1 MRWSW
6 LEEEDES
13 RTPWAALAA
22 LMVAATV
29 LRVIG
34 LDRDLWL
41 DEVYTLIQTVRRPL
55 WEILTLFPGDNQHMF
70 YSVLARIS
78 VVLFGEHPWTLRLPA
93 VVFGIGAVPALY
105 FLARELTTRREALLA
120 TALLTV
126 SYHHVWFSQD
136 ARGYT
141 GMLFWTLLCTT
152 YLLRGFRSAERSNWV
167 AYAVAAALGTYTHLT
182 MVFVVVSHATICA
195 WLLLFPPKKE
205 NYGLASWKLPT
216 MGMTLAAVFTL
227 VLYSPVVLQVQQF
240 FSRPSKLEGISTP
253 MWAFWETLRGLRI
266 GLGAESGV
274 AVAGAL
280 FATGLVSYWRQSR
293 VAAAVFV
300 LPGLVTAAGAVLAR
314 GTMYPRF
321 YFYLLG
327 FGVVILVRGAM
338 VVGATLAGR
347 MSREAERRTNGLAW
361 GTVLVVML
369 IVVSAIS
376 LQRNYR
382 YPKQDYGGAMRF
394 VEMLRGTGEPMVT
407 AGEIGYV
414 YKEYY
419 GKPWMQVESVPQL
432 ETIRGRAQR
441 VWVLYTFPMYVERK
455 TPELMAAIR
464 RECTPERVFPGT
476 VGGGDIV
483 VCMVEPNREPTSW
496 NW

>member
-1 MRWSW
+1 MEPW
-6 LEEEDES
+6 LEEQEG
-13 RTPWAALAA
+13 RVPWALLAA
-22 LMVAATV
+22 LMVVATI

-70 YSVLARIS
+70 YSVLARVS
-78 VVLFGEHPWTLRLPA
+78 VVLFGEHPWTVRLPS
-93 VVFGIGAVPALY
+93 VLFGVGAVPALY

-120 TALLTV
+120 ATLLTV

-141 GMLFWTLLCTT
+141 GLLFWTLLCTT
-152 YLLRGFRSAERSNWV
+152 FLLRGLRSAKRSNWM
-167 AYAVAAALGTYTHLT
+167 AYAVVAALGTYTHLT
-182 MVFVVVSHATICA
+182 MVFVVVSHAAICG
-195 WLLLFPPKKE
+195 WLLFFPPKNEK
-205 NYGLASWKLPT
+205 YRVADWRLPA

-227 VLYSPVVLQVQQF
+227 VLYAPVVLQVQQF

-253 MWAFWETLRGLRI
+253 VWALWETLRGLRI

-274 AVAGAL
+274 VVAGAL
-280 FATGLVSYWRQSR
+280 FATGLVSYWRQSQ

-300 LPGLVTAAGAVLAR
+300 LPGMVTAAGAVMAR

-327 FGVVILVRGAM
+327 FGMVILVRGAM
-338 VVGATLAGR
+338 KVGMALARR
-347 MSREAERRTNGLAW
+347 MSRGADEPAKGLKW
-361 GTVLVVML
+361 GTVLVAML
-369 IVVSAIS
+369 IGVSAVS
-376 LQRNYR
+376 LRRNYR
-382 YPKQDYGGAMRF
+382 YPKQDYGGAMQF
-394 VEMLRGTGEPMVT
+394 VETRRGTGEPVVT

-419 GKPWMQVESVPQL
+419 GKPWKRVETASQL
-432 ETIRGRAQR
+432 ETIRDEGRN
-441 VWVLYTFPMYVERK
+441 VWVLYTFPLYVERK
-455 TPELMAAIR
+455 MPGLMAAIR
-464 RECTPERVFPGT
+464 RECTPNKVFPGT
-476 VGGGDIV
+476 IGGGDIV
-483 VCMVEPNREPTSW
+483 ICVIQSNREMTSW
-496 NW
+496 NR

>member
-1 MRWSW
+1 MMMSWW
-6 LEEEDES
+6 LEEDEG
-13 RTPWAALAA
+13 RTPWAVLTA
-22 LMVAATV
+22 LMVVATI

-34 LDRDLWL
+34 LNRDLWL
-41 DEVYTLIQTVRRPL
+41 DEVYTLILTVRRPL

-78 VVLFGEHPWTLRLPA
+78 VVFFGEHAWTVRLPA
-93 VVFGIGAVPALY
+93 VVFGVGAVPALY
-105 FLARELTTRREALLA
+105 FLARELATRREALLA
-120 TALLTV
+120 ATLLTV

-141 GMLFWTLLCTT
+141 GLLFWTLLCTT
-152 YLLRGFRSAERSNWV
+152 YLLRGLSSTKRSNWI

-182 MVFVVVSHATICA
+182 MVFVVASHAAICA
-195 WLLLFPPKKE
+195 WLLLFTPKNEK
-205 NYGLASWKLPT
+205 YRVADWRLPAT
-216 MGMTLAAVFTL
+216 GMTLAAVFTL

-253 MWAFWETLRGLRI
+253 AWAFWETLRGLRI
-266 GLGAESGV
+266 GLGAEAGV
-274 AVAGAL
+274 VVAGVL
-280 FATGLVSYWRQSR
+280 FLTGLVSYWRQSR

-300 LPGLVTAAGAVLAR
+300 LPGLVTAAGAVMAR

-338 VVGATLAGR
+338 VVGATLAGK
-347 MSREAERRTNGLAW
+347 MSRKAEKLTNGLTW
-361 GTVLVVML
+361 GTVLVAMM
-369 IVVSAIS
+369 IVVSAVS
-376 LQRNYR
+376 LLRNYR
-382 YPKQDYGGAMRF
+382 YPKQDYRGAIQF
-394 VEMLRGTGEPMVT
+394 VETRRGTGEAVVT

-419 GKPWMQVESVPQL
+419 GKPWARVENAAQL
-432 ETIRGRAQR
+432 ETIRGEGRR
-441 VWVLYTFPMYVERK
+441 VWALYTFPMYVERK
-455 TPELMAAIR
+455 MPGLMDAIR
-464 RECTPERVFPGT
+464 RECAPQRVFPGT

-483 VCMVEPNREPTSW
+483 VCVIEPNREPTSW
-496 NW
+496 NR

>member
-1 MRWSW
+1 MMMSRW
-6 LEEEDES
+6 LEEDEG
-13 RTPWAALAA
+13 RTPWAALTA
-22 LMVAATV
+22 LMGVATI

-34 LDRDLWL
+34 LNRDLWL
-41 DEVYTLIQTVRRPL
+41 DEVYTLILTVRRPL

-78 VVLFGEHPWTLRLPA
+78 VVLFGEHPWTVRLPT
-93 VVFGIGAVPALY
+93 VVFGVGAVPALY

-120 TALLTV
+120 ATLLTV

-141 GMLFWTLLCTT
+141 GLLFWTLLCTT
-152 YLLRGFRSAERSNWV
+152 YLLRGLRSTKRSNWM
-167 AYAVAAALGTYTHLT
+167 AYAVTAALGTYTHLT
-182 MVFVVVSHATICA
+182 MVFVVASHAAICA
-195 WLLLFPPKKE
+195 YLLLFPPKNEK
-205 NYGLASWKLPT
+205 YRVADWKLPAT
-216 MGMTLAAVFTL
+216 GMTLAAVFTL

-253 MWAFWETLRGLRI
+253 TWAFWETLRGLRI

-274 AVAGAL
+274 VVAGAL
-280 FATGLVSYWRQSR
+280 FLTGLVSYWRQSR
-293 VAAAVFV
+293 VAAAAFV
-300 LPGLVTAAGAVLAR
+300 LPGLVTAAGAVMAR

-338 VVGATLAGR
+338 VVGATLAGK
-347 MSREAERRTNGLAW
+347 MSREAEKRSNGVTW
-361 GTVLVVML
+361 GTVLVAMM
-369 IVVSAIS
+369 IVVSAVS
-376 LQRNYR
+376 LLRNYR
-382 YPKQDYGGAMRF
+382 HPKQDYEGAMQF
-394 VEMLRGTGEPMVT
+394 VETRRGTGEAVVT

-419 GKPWMQVESVPQL
+419 GKPWTRVENATQL
-432 ETIRGRAQR
+432 ETIRDEGRR

-455 TPELMAAIR
+455 MPGLMDAIR
-464 RECTPERVFPGT
+464 RECTPQQVFPGT

-483 VCMVEPNREPTSW
+483 VCVIEPNRELTSW
-496 NW
+496 NR